1 MRRPAA
7 KLKRDARDGA
17 ATERVTRK
25 GRRAIVLAF
34 ARSGP
39 MTYAPADRAFY
50 DADSHIMELP
60 SFLKDYADPGL
71 RDEIPEVSYAASIVT
86 DEEVAVIVGQGG
98 RHSPEHVAAQI
109 ALGDR
114 LIESSKEI
122 QALGAFHSGDR
133 SKALDLLGFRRQLV
147 FATHSVAM
155 PFSASSKLEPR
166 LRYGAARAHNRHMAE
181 FCRPDPRLM
190 GVAVVPLDEPDLALA
205 ELEFVLEA
213 GLKAVWVPHR
223 PCGDRSPGHV
233 DLDPFWARL
242 AESGT
247 PFLLHVGGAPLQ
259 LAKAWMNNGRPP
271 TKDWLG
277 GGENLRTKD
286 IALLHEG
293 PEAFLTM
300 LVLDGVLE
308 RHPGL
313 RGASVELGAGW
324 VPELLRRL
332 DWVVKHWSRNDAN
345 LQALRRTPSQQITAQ
360 LAFTPFVFEEVGN
373 LIDQSSPDLYLFSSD
388 YPHIEGGRNPIGR
401 FEAALGER
409 PGAVRDK
416 FYAENFLRIFPQA
429 A

>member
-1 MRRPAA
+1 
-7 KLKRDARDGA
+7 L
-17 ATERVTRK
+17 
-25 GRRAIVLAF
+25 
-34 ARSGP
+34 
-39 MTYAPADRAFY
+39 TYAPATRPIF

-60 SFLKDYADPGL
+60 DFLKKYADPAL
-71 RDEIPEVSYAASIVT
+71 REEIPEVSYAASIVT
-86 DEEVAVIVGQGG
+86 DEEVAVIMGQGG
-98 RHSPEHVAAQI
+98 RHSREHIAAQV
-109 ALGDR
+109 ALGDK
-114 LIESSKEI
+114 LISASKEI
-122 QALGAFHSGDR
+122 QALGAFDSADR
-133 SKALDLLGFRRQLV
+133 STAMDLLGFRKQLV

-166 LRYGAARAHNRHMAE
+166 LRYGAARAHNRHMAD
-181 FCRPDPRLM
+181 FCRADPRLI
-190 GVAVVPLDEPDLALA
+190 GVAVVPLDEPELAIA
-205 ELEFVLEA
+205 ELEFALDA
-213 GLKAVWVPHR
+213 GLGAAWVPHR

-233 DLDPFWARL
+233 DFDPFWARL
-242 AESGT
+242 ADSGT
-247 PFLLHVGGAPLQ
+247 PFVLHVGGAPLQ
-259 LAKAWMNNGRPP
+259 LAKAWMNNGRAP

-308 RHPGL
+308 RHPRL

-345 LQALRRTPSQQITAQ
+345 LQGFSRRPSEQITEQ
-360 LAFTPFVFEEVGN
+360 LAFTPFVFEEVGRF
-373 LIDQSSPDLYLFSSD
+373 IDQSSPDLYLFSSD
-388 YPHIEGGRNPIGR
+388 YPHIEGGRDPIGR

-409 PGAVRDK
+409 EETVRRK
-416 FYAENFLRIFPQA
+416 FYSENFLRIFPNA

>member
-1 MRRPAA
+1 
-7 KLKRDARDGA
+7 
-17 ATERVTRK
+17 
-25 GRRAIVLAF
+25 
-34 ARSGP
+34 
-39 MTYAPADRAFY
+39 MTYAPATRAFY
-50 DADSHIMELP
+50 DADSPIMELP
-60 SFLKDYADPGL
+60 AFLKKYADPAL
-71 RDEIPEVSYAASIVT
+71 REAIPLVSYSASIVT
-86 DEEVAVIVGQGG
+86 DEEVAVIMGQGG

-109 ALGDR
+109 ALGDK

-122 QALGAFHSGDR
+122 QALGAFNSADR
-133 SKALDLLGFRRQLV
+133 TVALDLLGFKKQLV

-155 PFSASSKLEPR
+155 PFSASSKLDPL
-166 LRYGAARAHNRHMAE
+166 LRYGAARAHNRHMAD
-181 FCRPDPRLM
+181 FCASDDRLM
-190 GVAVVPLDEPDLALA
+190 GVAVVPLDDPDLAMA
-205 ELEFVLEA
+205 ELDFVLES
-213 GLKAVWVPHR
+213 GLESVWVPHR

-247 PFLLHVGGAPLQ
+247 PFTLHVGGAPLQ
-259 LAKAWMNNGRPP
+259 LARAWMNNGRAP

-300 LVLDGVLE
+300 MVLDGVLE

-313 RGASVELGAGW
+313 RGAVVELGAGW

-345 LQALRRTPSQQITAQ
+345 IQGWTRTPSQQITEQ
-360 LAFTPFVFEEVGN
+360 LAFTPFVFEQVGDF
-373 LIDQSSPDLYLFSSD
+373 IDQSNPDLYLFSSD

-401 FEAALGER
+401 FEGALGDRSEAIR
-409 PGAVRDK
+409 EK
-416 FYAENFLRIFPQA
+416 FYSENFLRIFPKA
-429 A
+429 RVRSPVAVSA

>member
-1 MRRPAA
+1 
-7 KLKRDARDGA
+7 
-17 ATERVTRK
+17 
-25 GRRAIVLAF
+25 
-34 ARSGP
+34 
-39 MTYAPADRAFY
+39 MTYAPATRAFY

-60 SFLKDYADPGL
+60 DFLKKYADPAL
-71 RDEIPEVSYAASIVT
+71 RDEIPEVSYSASIVT
-86 DEEVAVIVGQGG
+86 DEEVAVIVNQGG

-122 QALGAFHSGDR
+122 QALGAFDGADR
-133 SKALDLLGFRRQLV
+133 TKALDLLGFRKQLV
-147 FATHSVAM
+147 FATHSVAL
-155 PFSASSKLEPR
+155 PFSASSKVEPR
-166 LRYGAARAHNRHMAE
+166 LRYGAGRAHNRHMAD
-181 FCRPDPRLM
+181 FCANDDRLM
-190 GVAVVPLDEPDLALA
+190 GVAVIPLDDPALALTELAHVLA
-205 ELEFVLEA
+205 E
-213 GLKAVWVPHR
+213 GHKAVWIPHR

-233 DLDPFWARL
+233 ELDPFWAQL

-300 LVLDGVLE
+300 MVLDGVLE

-313 RGASVELGAGW
+313 RGAVVELGAGW

-345 LQALRRTPSQQITAQ
+345 LQGLRRTPSEQITQQ
-360 LAFTPFVFEEVGN
+360 LAFTPFVFEEVGKF
-373 LIDQSSPDLYLFSSD
+373 IDQSNPDLYLFSSD

-401 FEAALGER
+401 FEAALGRRDET
-409 PGAVRDK
+409 VREK
-416 FYAENFLRIFPQA
+416 FYAENFLRIFPGA
-429 A
+429 RVA

>member
-1 MRRPAA
+1 MA
-7 KLKRDARDGA
+7 
-17 ATERVTRK
+17 
-25 GRRAIVLAF
+25 
-34 ARSGP
+34 
-39 MTYAPADRAFY
+39 YAPATRAFY

-60 SFLKDYADPGL
+60 DFLKKYADPAL
-71 RDEIPEVSYAASIVT
+71 REDIPEVSYSASIVT
-86 DEEVAVIVGQGG
+86 DEEVAVIMAQGG
-98 RHSPEHVAAQI
+98 RHSDDHIAAQI

-114 LIESSKEI
+114 LIEASKEI

-133 SKALDLLGFRRQLV
+133 SKAMDLLGFRKQLV

-155 PFSASSKLEPR
+155 PFSPSLKLDPR
-166 LRYGAARAHNRHMAE
+166 LRYGATRAHNRHMAD
-181 FCRPDPRLM
+181 FCHADDRLM
-190 GVAVVPLDEPDLALA
+190 GVAVIPLDDPDLAMA
-205 ELEFVLEA
+205 ELDQVMASGLEA
-213 GLKAVWVPHR
+213 VWIPHR

-242 AESGT
+242 AEAGL

-286 IALLHEG
+286 VALLHEG

-300 LVLDGVLE
+300 MVLDGVLE
-308 RHPGL
+308 RHPTL

-345 LQALRRTPSQQITAQ
+345 LQGLSRIPSEQITQQ

-373 LIDQSSPDLYLFSSD
+373 FIDQSNPDLYLFSSD
-388 YPHIEGGRNPIGR
+388 YPHIEGGRNPIAR
-401 FEAALGER
+401 FEASLGDRSE
-409 PGAVRDK
+409 AIRDK
-416 FYAENFLRIFPQA
+416 FYAENFLRIFPGARVEASGARA
-429 A
+429 ATA

>member
-1 MRRPAA
+1 
-7 KLKRDARDGA
+7 
-17 ATERVTRK
+17 
-25 GRRAIVLAF
+25 
-34 ARSGP
+34 
-39 MTYAPADRAFY
+39 MTYAPAGRDFY

-60 SFLKDYADPGL
+60 DFLKKFADPAL
-71 RDEIPEVSYAASIVT
+71 RDEIPNVSYSASIVT
-86 DEEVAVIVGQGG
+86 DEEVAVIMGQGG
-98 RHSPEHVAAQI
+98 RHSPEHVEAQI

-122 QALGAFHSGDR
+122 QALGAFDAAER
-133 SKALDLLGFRRQLV
+133 SKALDLLGFGKQLV

-155 PFSASSKLEPR
+155 PFSASSKLDPR
-166 LRYGAARAHNRHMAE
+166 LRYGAARAHNRHMAD
-181 FCRPDPRLM
+181 FCRADDRLL
-190 GVAVVPLDEPDLALA
+190 GVAVVPLDDPRSALE
-205 ELEFVLEA
+205 ELEFALA
-213 GLKAVWVPHR
+213 SGLAAAWVPHR

-242 AESGT
+242 AETGT

-300 LVLDGVLE
+300 MILDGVLE
-308 RHPGL
+308 RHPTL

-332 DWVVKHWSRNDAN
+332 DWVVRHWSRNDAN
-345 LQALRRTPSQQITAQ
+345 LQGLKRTPSEQITQQ
-360 LAFTPFVFEEVGN
+360 LAFTPFVFETVGD
-373 LIDQSSPDLYLFSSD
+373 LIDQSNPDLYLFSSD

-401 FEAALGER
+401 FEASLGSRSE
-409 PGAVRDK
+409 AVRDK
-416 FYAENFLRIFPQA
+416 FYSENFLRIFPGTAVAGPLA
-429 A
+429 AAS